1 MKPDFHVRDD
11 TELARFFW
19 DGDVLHRLN
28 SSLTE
33 DRIMRENKELA
44 GTIKDLAWC
53 RPVLRMS
60 MAQYTMLCRVF
71 PDFRPGGDPVARR
84 RILQTI
90 ARDPDFRDLVIGK
103 A

>member
-1 MKPDFHVRDD
+1 MRQADFHAVDD
-11 TELARFFW
+11 TELSEFFW
-19 DGDVLHRLN
+19 DGDVLHRLS

-44 GTIKDLAWC
+44 GRTLSWG

-60 MAQYTMLCRVF
+60 MAQYEMLCRKF
-71 PDFRPGGDPVARR
+71 PDFRPGGDPVARLKIMR
-84 RILQTI
+84 TI

-103 A
+103 V